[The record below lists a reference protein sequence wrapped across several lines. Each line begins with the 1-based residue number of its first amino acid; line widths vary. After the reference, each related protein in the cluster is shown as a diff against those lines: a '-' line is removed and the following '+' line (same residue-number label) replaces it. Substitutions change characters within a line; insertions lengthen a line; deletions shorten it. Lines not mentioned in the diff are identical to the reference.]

1 MTGQAT
7 PQGLVVGPGPVAL
20 LMPQL
25 LPLYDETE
33 PEVTSVPQMQ
43 LQLLP
48 EPSDGLPLTQ
58 EKVSIHLKKV
68 LSGPANNQETQGM
81 NSIHGA
87 RAQAACWLSDEN
99 TVHQVSPER
108 KRIERKKG
116 SIWSLPGP
124 RGLFLIM
131 KRKEREKDKG
141 GTTG

>member
-1 MTGQAT
+1 
-7 PQGLVVGPGPVAL
+7 
-20 LMPQL
+20 
-25 LPLYDETE
+25 
-33 PEVTSVPQMQ
+33 
-43 LQLLP
+43 
-48 EPSDGLPLTQ
+48 
-58 EKVSIHLKKV
+58 
-68 LSGPANNQETQGM
+68 M

-108 KRIERKKG
+108 KRIERKNG

-131 KRKEREKDKG
+131 KRKESERDKG